1 MNQNN
6 NSKKS
11 SGLNPSLKLKYS
23 NGLGD
28 IITCIL
34 HGSLFGRLVHF
45 LTKKN
50 KPCNTCSQR
59 AQALNVLFPIK
70 IWKLF
75 FKTPQDAASALAKE
89 MEDAGYNSTFSPNGE
104 NVSFSKTETN
114 DIITKDDQVFNETKE
129 LGQYDNSLDNYKIL
143 SSNSSV
149 VGDFIIK
156 TEIYQKI

>member
-6 NSKKS
+6 NLNKPS
-11 SGLNPSLKLKYS
+11 SLNPSLKLRYA

-34 HGSLFGRLVHF
+34 HGRLFGKLVHF
-45 LTKKN
+45 LTKKD
-50 KPCNTCSQR
+50 KPCDNCSKR

-70 IWKLF
+70 VWRLF
-75 FKTPQDAASALAKE
+75 FKTPQEAANAFSEEMKE
-89 MEDAGYNSTFSPNGE
+89 AGYTAYFSPNGE
-104 NVSFSKTETN
+104 NVSFSKAETT
-114 DIITKDDQVFNETKE
+114 DIKNEESEAFNETKE
-129 LGQYDNSLDNYKIL
+129 LGQYDRSLDNYKIL

-156 TEIYQKI
+156 VEIYQKL